1 MVLKPRVGFTHYFCE
16 RGFGCLV
23 HPSGADS
30 DKAQQQLQVQTD
42 VVPTYLILRAN
53 DTERALIQST
63 SAAYSNGDVSQLEL
77 PDAQSSELR
86 SRRQALQ
93 VRAAQVQATVS
104 LIRALG
110 GGWVEGLG
118 MLLKK

>member
-16 RGFGCLV
+16 RAFSCFV
-23 HPSGADS
+23 RPSGADS
-30 DKAQQQLQVQTD
+30 DKAQQQLQVQAD
-42 VVPTYLILRAN
+42 VIQTFLSLRAN
-53 DTERALIQST
+53 DTERALIQSS

-110 GGWVEGLG
+110 GGWV
-118 MLLKK
+118 